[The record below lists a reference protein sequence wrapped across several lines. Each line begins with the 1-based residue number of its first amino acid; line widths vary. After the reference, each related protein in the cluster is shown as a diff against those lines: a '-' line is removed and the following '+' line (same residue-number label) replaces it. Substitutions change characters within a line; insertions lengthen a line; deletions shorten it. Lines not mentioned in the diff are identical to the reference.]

1 LPVGKSRGFCYAGSK
16 IAHAISATGLHARE
30 RSQLMASKTP
40 PEVAKFALLATA
52 WGFIAIVSFI
62 FLPWVVSGGSS
73 FTGFA
78 YIQEVGSKGLGAIQ
92 GNPTSSLADPTALG
106 FLLLILFT
114 PLAAILTIALSIAIQ
129 AGNASRRLIT
139 FEMIAAA
146 LGVVGTLVMFIPN
159 VAQNSD
165 NQRNFAIAGLI
176 VVLTTITSQ
185 LQKQLRQFFSSQP
198 TLASIVLIGLV
209 YASVVLANY
218 ASFAQIVVK
227 QSGIWLALVS
237 FLLMFYGGTK
247 MIRARRG
254 K

>member
-1 LPVGKSRGFCYAGSK
+1 
-16 IAHAISATGLHARE
+16 
-30 RSQLMASKTP
+30 MAQKTP
-40 PEVAKFALLATA
+40 PEVAKYALLATV
-52 WGFIAIVSFI
+52 WGFIAILAFI
-62 FLPWVVSGGSS
+62 FLPWVVDNAQKS

-92 GNPTSSLADPTALG
+92 GNAASSLSDPTALG

-114 PLAAILTIALSIAIQ
+114 PLAAILAIGLSIAVNV
-129 AGNASRRLIT
+129 GTPTRRLIVG
-139 FEMIAAA
+139 EMVAAA

-176 VVLTTITSQ
+176 VILSTVISQ
-185 LQKQLRQFFSSQP
+185 LQRQLRQFFQSQP
-198 TLASIVLIGLV
+198 TLASIVLIGLI
-209 YASVVLANY
+209 YLSVVLANY

-227 QSGIWLALVS
+227 QSGIWLALVA

-247 MIRARRG
+247 MIREARKARRG